1 MKPYN
6 NITKCHQ
13 EECII
18 FFSWKP
24 KFFSSLHLLNS
35 CVIALTNLLCG
46 TELQTKRVT
55 IKNRDN
61 SLQHLGCTLAVLP
74 GKVSITQDL
83 FPSTKQSWPINT

>member
-1 MKPYN
+1 MPSGRVHHLFQLE
-6 NITKCHQ
+6 TQ
-13 EECII
+13 V
-18 FFSWKP
+18 
-24 KFFSSLHLLNS
+24 FSSLHLLNS

-46 TELQTKRVT
+46 MELQTKPVT